1 MSDGRPSVGSPA
13 ADGKI
18 RLITCVKMAAPRQR
32 QLAMG
37 ATGPRKRRI
46 SPLLIIGGAV
56 SLALALCIFS
66 AHHVSTNTQTNI
78 NAAGSLRPALRPA
91 SNKDVPTIK
100 RSLSLDIKCQME
112 HERVHRHRTK
122 GLSEESIA
130 RSRAW
135 VGNRQRLDHLAGRL
149 ASPSADGIAV
159 ITFGGSI
166 TLGHGVASNAT
177 PGYESGPYGFQLRR
191 WLNDMY
197 GGNGRKHTVH
207 NLAAH
212 GADMCALEKRIT
224 GILSDLD
231 RKSIRPDLFLLEFAV
246 NDYQGQDHIK
256 QVDSKT
262 DIFFDGFQSIALCCE
277 VVIHKLLHSFPHAA
291 IAFLEFRTAITN
303 RKTGQLLHLGVA
315 QHYEVPVIS
324 YAEAMFPEYFRLISM
339 LNATDRYTVPK
350 GETLMP
356 FPYGCHPCYPPG
368 IETKFNHFRPPDK
381 HCRTVCDLVDYS
393 GDKCDQFQ
401 SPPAGR
407 DYCYPPI
414 FAVDAVHPSTV
425 GHRIAKDLIT
435 HMISNAVKDRCLRK
449 PFAPHALPTTG
460 WLGAPTSLSARSNFI
475 DVRDTDCFLP
485 FCKKLQP
492 VDKTAGFTYYSDVKS
507 ANFEKFGWISTNK
520 AGNESITFAID
531 VPKRSCYAVYVAI
544 LRSYDGMGQLIVEVE
559 NTDNGRKSSKELDG
573 LWNPRISVWS
583 DNQIINDDD
592 AGACTG
598 KCKVTI
604 RTKPQI
610 VGRSGNKVKI
620 LTLSARECSTIVG
633 K

>member
-1 MSDGRPSVGSPA
+1 
-13 ADGKI
+13 
-18 RLITCVKMAAPRQR
+18 MAAPKRP
-32 QLAMG
+32 
-37 ATGPRKRRI
+37 GPRKRRI

-66 AHHVSTNTQTNI
+66 AHHVSVNTQTNI
-78 NAAGSLRPALRPA
+78 NAAGSLRQPLRPA
-91 SNKDVPTIK
+91 RNNDVPNIAH
-100 RSLSLDIKCQME
+100 SLSLDAKCQLE
-112 HERVHRHRTK
+112 YERVNRHQTK

-135 VGNRQRLDHLAGRL
+135 LGNRQRLDQLAGRL
-149 ASPSADGIAV
+149 ASPSSNGIEVINGIDV

-166 TLGHGVASNAT
+166 TLGHGVARNTT
-177 PGYESGPYGFQLRR
+177 PGYESGSYWFQLER
-191 WLNDMY
+191 WLNEMY

-207 NLAAH
+207 NLASH

-224 GILSDLD
+224 GILAHLE
-231 RKSIRPDLFLLEFAV
+231 RKKIHPDLILLEFAV
-246 NDYQGQDHIK
+246 NDYQGQDHMK
-256 QVDSKT
+256 HVDSKT
-262 DIFFDGFQSIALCCE
+262 DQFFDGFQSIALCCE
-277 VVIHKLLHSFPHAA
+277 VVIYKLLHSFPHATV
-291 IAFLEFRTAITN
+291 AFLEFRTAITS

-368 IETKFNHFRPPDK
+368 IATKFNHFRPPGK

-393 GDKCDQFQ
+393 GGKCDQLQ
-401 SPPAGR
+401 SPPPGR

-425 GHRIAKDLIT
+425 GHKIAKDLIA
-435 HMISNAVKDRCLRK
+435 HMISTAMKNRCLRK

-492 VDKTAGFTYYSDVKS
+492 VAKTAGFTYYSDVKS
-507 ANFEKFGWISTNK
+507 ANFEKFGWISTNE

-531 VPKRSCYAVYVAI
+531 LPHRPCYAIYLAI
-544 LRSYDGMGQLIVEVE
+544 LKSYEGMGLLVVEVE
-559 NTDNGRKSSKELDG
+559 NTANGRKTSKELDG
-573 LWNPRISVWS
+573 LWNPQISVWS
-583 DNQIINDDD
+583 DNQIIDDDD
-592 AGACTG
+592 AEACTG

-620 LTLSARECSTIVG
+620 LTLSARECSKLAT